1 MNLLILIIGCSTSC
15 LIGFAG
21 GYALRK
27 TEEILENENT
37 NR

>member
-1 MNLLILIIGCSTSC
+1 MDLLVLIIGCLISC
-15 LIGFAG
+15 IIGFAG

-27 TEEILENENT
+27 AEEILENENT

>member
-1 MNLLILIIGCSTSC
+1 MDLFALIIGCSFSC

-27 TEEILENENT
+27 AEEILEEVT
-37 NR
+37 E